1 MQILKRWTEII
12 PTLIAC
18 LLIILLALSYFAIA
32 IMFSLFAMI
41 ILSAHIYIVYK
52 DYDREG
58 KSRLII
64 HVYIITFC
72 LVTAIWF
79 YRDYK
84 ENLVRQ
90 NVVEFI
96 EEYSQ
101 INGYY
106 PSAQTFKAHLKE
118 TSSYGMIF
126 FYSPYIV
133 DKDPKVTAGYSLS
146 YRSIL
151 GNLFDD
157 IYYLQKSKT
166 WQYIPDSEEGT

>member
-1 MQILKRWTEII
+1 MQILKRWAEII

-18 LLIILLALSYFAIA
+18 SLIVFMALSFFAAAIILL
-32 IMFSLFAMI
+32 LFAMVVFI
-41 ILSAHIYIVYK
+41 AHIYIVYK
-52 DYDREG
+52 NYDREG

-101 INGYY
+101 MNGYH
-106 PSAQTFKAHLKE
+106 PSVQAFKAYIKE
-118 TSSYGMIF
+118 DPPYGMTF
-126 FYSPYIV
+126 YYSPAIV
-133 DKDPKVTAGYSLS
+133 DKNPERTAGYSLS
-146 YRSIL
+146 YRSIF

-166 WQYIPDSEEGT
+166 WRYIPDADI